1 MVSLLCVQSP
11 ERRMHDIVTLNSVTR
26 AKGVCLFLFF
36 KEIATHTVIGE
47 GTPAYTWRFCLS
59 GVNIRGNHL
68 YV

>member
-1 MVSLLCVQSP
+1 
-11 ERRMHDIVTLNSVTR
+11 MHDIVTLNSETR